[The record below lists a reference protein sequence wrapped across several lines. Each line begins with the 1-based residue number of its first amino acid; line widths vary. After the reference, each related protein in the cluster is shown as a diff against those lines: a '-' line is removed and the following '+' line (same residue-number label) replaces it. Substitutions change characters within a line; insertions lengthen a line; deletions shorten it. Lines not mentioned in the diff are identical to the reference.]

1 MEDDELQIPRLRP
14 RMRIAG
20 VGVRTHLQLTLSGFA
35 AGPRMSLSDAIM
47 LEHSPK
53 NASQVLH
60 ETVVS

>member
-1 MEDDELQIPRLRP
+1 MEDAELQI
-14 RMRIAG
+14 
-20 VGVRTHLQLTLSGFA
+20 RTVSKLNRGGGDSRTNLQLTLSGLA
-35 AGPRMSLSDAIM
+35 DGPRMSLSDAIM